1 MDAIKRK
8 EGGRCNRIEGR
19 RENERTKRRGG
30 GEEEEEGR
38 RRE

>member
-1 MDAIKRK
+1 MWINQKK
-8 EGGRCNRIEGR
+8 GGGRCNRIEGR
-19 RENERTKRRGG
+19 REYERTKRRGG